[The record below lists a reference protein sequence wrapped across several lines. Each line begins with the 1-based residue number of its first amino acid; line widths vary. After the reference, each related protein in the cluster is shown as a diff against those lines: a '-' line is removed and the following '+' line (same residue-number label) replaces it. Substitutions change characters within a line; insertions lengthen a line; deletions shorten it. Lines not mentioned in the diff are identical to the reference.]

1 MRTIHKELLRARME
15 MIYLYNQSRNNSNLG
30 TIDQRGFMFMDVMLG
45 MMELSSCECKLMYG
59 LINLCEE
66 NGGMVTRENR
76 NGIAANWK
84 RESWSKCSEFGKMTW
99 M

>member
-1 MRTIHKELLRARME
+1 
-15 MIYLYNQSRNNSNLG
+15 
-30 TIDQRGFMFMDVMLG
+30 MDVMLG

-59 LINLCEE
+59 LIDLYEE
-66 NGGMVTRENR
+66 NGGMVMRENS

-99 M
+99 L